1 MRTKTAVLALLPL
14 GLWAQMNGGLTGF
27 GMMGQAMT
35 GMGAF
40 GPVVGPDGTAY
51 ALRQSVANTGMMG
64 AATAA
69 GTDLVAINPADGTA
83 RWTLRVNGYMLSEPI
98 LAPDGKIFLTDSE
111 PGTMFDWT
119 TGMWGPATRGDS
131 SRKSRLIVIAATAS
145 SAHPGPG
152 GD

>member
-98 LAPDGKIFLTDSE
+98 LAPDGRYFSRTRNRARCSIGRLE
-111 PGTMFDWT
+111 CGGRPREGTPLGNRD
-119 TGMWGPATRGDS
+119 
-131 SRKSRLIVIAATAS
+131 
-145 SAHPGPG
+145 
-152 GD
+152 